1 MIEEKFSPEQS
12 LQVIQSMIEKVKQD
26 VQYNSFYF
34 LMWGWLVF
42 IAALL
47 HFALMMFTDFKQPYH
62 AWNLMLVGVI
72 VSIIKGIKDSKKEK
86 VKTYVGE
93 TMNYFGIS
101 LGITYAG
108 LAFIFG
114 KFDLWIYSFPI
125 YILLYAVACFFMGS
139 IMQFALL
146 KWAGLSCLLIVIV
159 SVYVD
164 YQWQLLLMALAVLLA
179 YIIPG
184 HILKT
189 RAKYQNN

>member
-12 LQVIQSMIEKVKQD
+12 LQVIQSMIEKVKRD
-26 VQYNSFYF
+26 VQNNSFYF

-62 AWNLMLVGVI
+62 AWNLMLVGVL
-72 VSIIKGIKDSKKEK
+72 VSIIKGIKESKKEK

-179 YIIPG
+179 YIISG

>member
-12 LQVIQSMIEKVKQD
+12 LQVIQSMIEKVKKD
-26 VQYNSFYF
+26 VQDNSFYF

-62 AWNLMLVGVI
+62 AWNLMLIGVI
-72 VSIIKGIKDSKKEK
+72 VSIIKGIKESRKEK

-114 KFDLWIYSFPI
+114 KFNLWIYSFPI

-139 IMQFALL
+139 IMQFVLL

>member
-26 VQYNSFYF
+26 VQDNSFYF

-47 HFALMMFTDFKQPYH
+47 HFALMMFKDFKQPYH

-72 VSIIKGIKDSKKEK
+72 VSIIKGIKESKKEK

-93 TMNYFGIS
+93 TMNYFGIN

-139 IMQFALL
+139 VMQFALL

-189 RAKYQNN
+189 RANNQNN

>member
-12 LQVIQSMIEKVKQD
+12 LQVIQSMIEKVKRD
-26 VQYNSFYF
+26 VQNNSFYF

-62 AWNLMLVGVI
+62 AWNLMLVGVL
-72 VSIIKGIKDSKKEK
+72 VSIIKGIKESKKEK

-93 TMNYFGIS
+93 AMNYFGIS

-179 YIIPG
+179 YIISG

>member
-26 VQYNSFYF
+26 VQDNSFYF